1 MRRSAVTVNAAELS
15 WFYLSFPIRIDRF
28 REHLSTIAS
37 YSPVPAVS
45 FASAE
50 SARLRD
56 FSDSLSPI
64 VVKELRQALRGGGF
78 IGLFCCVQAS
88 LLLIT
93 LTQWWAGEQ
102 LWDDWD
108 DAFWGACMVTMV
120 VLIPLR
126 SFSALSAEMRSEA
139 FALLQLTQMS
149 AWRIV
154 LGKWAAT
161 QALNALVVVTTFPF
175 FVFRYFRGGVDIVS
189 ELIQLAMIACAGAMV
204 TAFTVA
210 FSAHRSFLVRAL
222 LFSMIGVGVG
232 LLGFA
237 MMMENELMRF
247 SAMEKCMSFVG
258 LICLGFYALLMGAG
272 TIASGDENYTP
283 MKRAFAF
290 STIVLIAVV
299 DLSLGWEESKEF
311 PLEFLLVMIAI
322 LFLFDSLSETP
333 RFGKG
338 IVVSIM
344 QIPVVRRFRLLR
356 LLCYPGWQSGHL
368 FLLPVSLLVLA
379 GFFQV
384 DDPSGKNIRNTYIFL
399 LGGAGFMFP
408 TAVIQAHPAAR
419 VKPFFGKYLFIGIL
433 TVGFALLQLAMSPFP
448 SDLEYDLGVGA
459 FFATVLTP
467 ISALLMGIRQWVNS
481 GLRSSSPEQSVF
493 LVGTS
498 VSLLW
503 YLVVIVKGMLISAE
517 IRAAEAVARG
527 ERASTGASL
536 P

>member
-1 MRRSAVTVNAAELS
+1 
-15 WFYLSFPIRIDRF
+15 
-28 REHLSTIAS
+28 
-37 YSPVPAVS
+37 
-45 FASAE
+45 
-50 SARLRD
+50 
-56 FSDSLSPI
+56 
-64 VVKELRQALRGGGF
+64 
-78 IGLFCCVQAS
+78 
-88 LLLIT
+88 
-93 LTQWWAGEQ
+93 
-102 LWDDWD
+102 
-108 DAFWGACMVTMV
+108 
-120 VLIPLR
+120 
-126 SFSALSAEMRSEA
+126 
-139 FALLQLTQMS
+139 
-149 AWRIV
+149 
-154 LGKWAAT
+154 
-161 QALNALVVVTTFPF
+161 
-175 FVFRYFRGGVDIVS
+175 
-189 ELIQLAMIACAGAMV
+189 
-204 TAFTVA
+204 
-210 FSAHRSFLVRAL
+210 
-222 LFSMIGVGVG
+222 
-232 LLGFA
+232 
-237 MMMENELMRF
+237 
-247 SAMEKCMSFVG
+247 
-258 LICLGFYALLMGAG
+258 
-272 TIASGDENYTP
+272 